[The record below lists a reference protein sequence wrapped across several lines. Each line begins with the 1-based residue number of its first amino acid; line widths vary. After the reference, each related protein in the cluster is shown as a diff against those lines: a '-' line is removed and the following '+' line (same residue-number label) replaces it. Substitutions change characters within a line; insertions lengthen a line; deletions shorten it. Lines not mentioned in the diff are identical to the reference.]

1 MKIDIIFSKYDFRF
15 DIKLDLNQIIL
26 LYSIFLTF
34 IVYNYNTLI
43 MNIYKSIG
51 RLSAF
56 RFSTSVIEI
65 LNKFDEDY
73 YVKNFLNTFNS
84 TGFP

>member
-1 MKIDIIFSKYDFRF
+1 MYI
-15 DIKLDLNQIIL
+15 
-26 LYSIFLTF
+26 
-34 IVYNYNTLI
+34 NYNTLI

-73 YVKNFLNTFNS
+73 YVKNFLETFNS